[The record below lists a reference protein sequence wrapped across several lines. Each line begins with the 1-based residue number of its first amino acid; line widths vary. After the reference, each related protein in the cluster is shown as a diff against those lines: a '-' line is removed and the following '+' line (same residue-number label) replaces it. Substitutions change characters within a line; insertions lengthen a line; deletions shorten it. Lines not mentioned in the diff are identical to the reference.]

1 MRHPIAGRTVFHG
14 KYPKSSQTK
23 TTYAHFRTVL
33 TSSQNFKKNL
43 HLPSEIFRRFYFP
56 QDLVA
61 PREFS
66 LFHPFPGRFWHPVP
80 TQQPHTHK
88 QKSKTGQVPP
98 TYTALCRYWGVY
110 IVRIY
115 SPGSCLCPAVDPNP
129 RPRAFKLQRNPAV
142 PGSRTCTCALVLVS
156 DPESSTPNP
165 CPT

>member
-1 MRHPIAGRTVFHG
+1 MKRETSDRRENRLSWKISEKFPNSQTF
-14 KYPKSSQTK
+14 KSSSTL
-23 TTYAHFRTVL
+23 R
-33 TSSQNFKKNL
+33 
-43 HLPSEIFRRFYFP
+43 IFRRFFFL

-66 LFHPFPGRFWHPVP
+66 LFHLFPGRFWYPVP
-80 TQQPHTHK
+80 TQRPHTRK
-88 QKSKTGQVPP
+88 QMSKTGKVPP
-98 TYTALCRYWGVY
+98 THTALCRYWGVY

-115 SPGSCLCPAVDPNP
+115 SPGSCLYPAVDPNP

>member
-1 MRHPIAGRTVFHG
+1 MRHPIAGRTTFHG

-66 LFHPFPGRFWHPVP
+66 LFHLFPGRFF
-80 TQQPHTHK
+80 TQFTPSNHTHTHTNRCPK
-88 QKSKTGQVPP
+88 RVKSHPP
-98 TYTALCRYWGVY
+98 TLHVVVIGGLYREDIFPWILLISSGRSQPPPPCIQVAKE
-110 IVRIY
+110 
-115 SPGSCLCPAVDPNP
+115 PGSARL
-129 RPRAFKLQRNPAV
+129 
-142 PGSRTCTCALVLVS
+142 
-156 DPESSTPNP
+156 
-165 CPT
+165 